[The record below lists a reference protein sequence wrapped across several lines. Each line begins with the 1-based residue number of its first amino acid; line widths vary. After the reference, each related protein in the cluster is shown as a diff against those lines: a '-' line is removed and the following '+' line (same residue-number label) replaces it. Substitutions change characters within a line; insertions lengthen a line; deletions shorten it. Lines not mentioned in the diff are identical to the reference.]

1 MRDHLILFDDQCPIC
16 RRAVARIIEL
26 DDKKLFLFSP
36 LEGRTAKQA
45 LKGKMAYMRKKN
57 TVILIE
63 NAHKP
68 PCLVWIR
75 GRAIMRAFWL
85 LDGKYKWFAWAC
97 YVPLF
102 TDLIY
107 KLIASIRKKIKVED
121 IPERFFR
128 ANQERFLP

>member
-1 MRDHLILFDDQCPIC
+1 MRDHLLLYDDQCAVC
-16 RRAVARIIEL
+16 RRTVARIIEL
-26 DDKKLFLFSP
+26 DDKKLFLFTP
-36 LEGRTAKQA
+36 LEGRTAKAA

-75 GRAIMRAFWL
+75 GRAVMRTFWL
-85 LDGKYKWFAWAC
+85 LNRKYKWFAWTC
-97 YVPLF
+97 YVPLL

-107 KLIASIRKKIKVED
+107 KLVASMRKKIKLED
-121 IPERFFR
+121 VPERFFR
-128 ANQERFLP
+128 ANQDRFLP